1 MINLSTEH
9 GITTTSTL
17 KEKAKSFLDLIVS
30 GNIREAYERHIG
42 PNFCHHNPYFR
53 GDAES
58 LMLAMEE
65 NAVQNPHKIFEVKLA
80 IEEGDKVTVYSHI
93 RQNSEDFGAAVVHI
107 FRFEND
113 NVVELWDIGQPLPE
127 NSPNENGMF

>member
-1 MINLSTEH
+1 MSTEQE
-9 GITTTSTL
+9 ITTTSTL
-17 KEKAKSFLDLIVS
+17 KEKALSFLDLIVS
-30 GNIREAYERHIG
+30 GNVRVAYEQYIG
-42 PNFCHHNPYFR
+42 SNFRHHNPYFR

-80 IEEGDKVTVYSHI
+80 IEEGDKVSVYSHI
-93 RQNSEDFGAAVVHI
+93 MQNPDECGAAVVHI

-113 NVVELWDIGQPLPE
+113 KVVELWDIGQPLPE
-127 NSPNENGMF
+127 KSLNENGMF

>member
-1 MINLSTEH
+1 MCTEQA
-9 GITTTSTL
+9 ITTTSTL
-17 KEKAKSFLDLIVS
+17 KEKALSFLNLIVS
-30 GNIREAYERHIG
+30 GNIREAYEQFIG

-80 IEEGDKVTVYSHI
+80 IEEGDKVSVYSHI
-93 RQNSEDFGAAVVHI
+93 RQNPDDRGAAVVHI
-107 FRFEND
+107 FLFEND
-113 NVVELWDIGQPLPE
+113 KVVELWDIGQPLPE
-127 NSPNENGMF
+127 KSPNENGMF

>member
-1 MINLSTEH
+1 MINLSTEQ
-9 GITTTSTL
+9 ITTPSSL

-30 GNIREAYERHIG
+30 GNIREAYERYIG

-65 NAVQNPHKIFEVKLA
+65 NAVKNPHKIFEVKLA

-93 RQNSEDFGAAVVHI
+93 RQYPEDLGAAVVHI

-113 NVVELWDIGQPLPE
+113 KVAELWDIGQTLPE